1 MNKAILL
8 LCSVSVLS
16 ACSSA
21 PAPEAVAI
29 KTPQELKE
37 QRIEYLRDALKGQF
51 KIVGDSKPLYLGEL
65 RGLLEDLIKL
75 GENDVELRL
84 NLAQV
89 LVFEKRFERALD
101 ILKDLAEQADHAAV
115 VRSYGEGLVAAGR
128 LEEAESVFIEDHR
141 KHPKRLDSL
150 GHAASLAWNRGDS
163 RKAVDLAS
171 QVLLERP
178 LDPNALAVI
187 VRDALAKNKPGIAG
201 LLFERARASNVYSP
215 ELAWLAGQYEENKGE
230 PARALRVYREGAE
243 RFAQA
248 KKLREAVAAT
258 ALGLSDGEV
267 AHEAYTWLLNREP
280 KELAWQLGL
289 AVAARL
295 LGRLDEAARFY
306 DQILKQDPDL
316 QDALWNDAILAHIY
330 QGDYERAYQRLLH
343 LKNLVGSDTGRYE
356 DLETQ
361 LAQLET
367 LAEEEMA
374 LAAEEEMERLAQVAI
389 QGVCD
394 ALARS
399 QTPDFSALSSREVL
413 SDAGWDLLAQAV
425 TQWEEA
431 PAQAMEQVACAFAVA
446 EKAEGFR
453 EESCAPMHHSWAKR
467 MNQAGDRVEAMRHL
481 KAALECDPSHEAAR
495 VLMEKVSAQ

>member
-1 MNKAILL
+1 MNKGFLT
-8 LCSVSVLS
+8 LCSVFIISG
-16 ACSSA
+16 CSGA
-21 PAPEAVAI
+21 PLPEAVAI
-29 KTPQELKE
+29 KTPQEIKE
-37 QRIEYLRDALKGQF
+37 HRIEYLRDALQGQF
-51 KIVGDSKPLYLGEL
+51 KIVGNSKPLYLGEL

-75 GENDVELRL
+75 GENDIELRL

-89 LVFEKRFERALD
+89 LVFEKRFERALE
-101 ILKDLAEQADHAAV
+101 IFKDLVEQADHTAII
-115 VRSYGEGLVAAGR
+115 RSYGEALVAAGR
-128 LEEAESVFIEDHR
+128 LEEAESVFIEDH
-141 KHPKRLDSL
+141 KKYPKRLDSL

-163 RKAVDLAS
+163 LKALDLAS

-187 VRDALAKNKPGIAG
+187 VRDALAKDKPGIVG
-201 LLFERARASNVYSP
+201 LLFERARVGNVYSP
-215 ELAWLAGQYEENKGE
+215 ELSWLAGQNEENKGE
-230 PARALRVYREGAE
+230 LARALRVYREGAE
-243 RFAQA
+243 RFPEA
-248 KKLREAVAAT
+248 KKLREAVGAT
-258 ALGLSDGEV
+258 ALGLSDGRV

-280 KELAWQLGL
+280 KEVAWQLGL

-295 LGRLDEAARFY
+295 QGRLDEAARFY
-306 DQILKQDPDL
+306 DQILKQDPDV

-343 LKNLVGSDTGRYE
+343 LKKLTGSDAARYE

-367 LAEEEMA
+367 LAEEERV

-394 ALARS
+394 SLARS
-399 QTPDFSALSSREVL
+399 QTPDFSALSSGEVL

-431 PAQAMEQVACAFAVA
+431 PAQAMEQATCAFAVA

-453 EESCAPMHHSWAKR
+453 EESCSGMHYSWAKK
-467 MNQAGDRVEAMRHL
+467 MDQAGDRVEAMRHL
-481 KAALECDPSHEAAR
+481 KAALECDPSHEEAR
-495 VLMEKVSAQ
+495 VLMERVSAQ

>member
-1 MNKAILL
+1 MNQGLGL
-8 LCSVSVLS
+8 LCTFSLLV
-16 ACSSA
+16 ACAGS
-21 PAPEAVAI
+21 PAPEVVAV
-29 KTPQELKE
+29 KTPQDLKAE
-37 QRIEYLRDALKGQF
+37 RIQYLRDALKGQF

-89 LVFEKRFERALD
+89 LVFEKRFDQALD
-101 ILKDLAEQADHAAV
+101 IFKELASHVDHAAV
-115 VRSYGEGLVAAGR
+115 TRSYGEALVAAGR
-128 LEEAESVFIEDHR
+128 LEQAESVFIEDHQ
-141 KHPKRLDSL
+141 KHPKRLESL

-163 RKAVDLAS
+163 AKAFDLAS

-178 LDPNALAVI
+178 LNPNALAVI
-187 VRDALAKNKPGIAG
+187 IRDSLAKGKPGIAG
-201 LLFERARASNVYSP
+201 LLFERARVGNVYSP
-215 ELAWLAGQYEENKGE
+215 ELSWLAGQLEENKGE
-230 PARALRVYREGAE
+230 LAKALRVYREGAQ
-243 RFAQA
+243 RFPQA
-248 KKLREAVAAT
+248 KKLREAAAAT
-258 ALGLSDGEV
+258 ALALSDGEV
-267 AHEAYTWLLNREP
+267 AHQAYTWLLNREP

-295 LGRLDEAARFY
+295 QGRLDEAARFY

-330 QGDYERAYQRLLH
+330 QGDYERAYERLLH
-343 LKNLVGSDTGRYE
+343 LKKLPDSQLTRYE

-367 LAEEEMA
+367 LAQEEKA
-374 LAAEEEMERLAQVAI
+374 LAAEEEMERLAQAAI

-394 ALARS
+394 ALSRS
-399 QTPDFSALSSREVL
+399 QTPDFSGLSSSEVL

-425 TQWEEA
+425 VQWEEA
-431 PAQAMEQVACAFAVA
+431 PTQAMEQVACAFTVA

-467 MNQAGDRVEAMRHL
+467 MDQAGDRVEAMRHL
-481 KAALECDPSHEAAR
+481 KAALECDPDHEASR
-495 VLMEKVSAQ
+495 VLMEKVSGQ